1 MHRPADRSTTH
12 KAQAARAPGPPA
24 HASGNPGMH
33 GLRPAAVA
41 AAAVPAAAQLQILLA
56 RLDALEAQV
65 RQMQASTV
73 QQWPD
78 GRLHL
83 PAGNRLQVEIGNTR
97 LSMDVASFTVEANG
111 QVLLGSRPGWQP
123 SPATPAGGL
132 QGVAAQA
139 GSAGNWQSQAAAN
152 GTSNPR
158 NPSAGTILNMH
169 P

>member
-1 MHRPADRSTTH
+1 MHRPADRLTTSQ
-12 KAQAARAPGPPA
+12 AQAARAPGLPA
-24 HASGNPGMH
+24 HASGSPGRH
-33 GLRPAAVA
+33 GLRSAAVA
-41 AAAVPAAAQLQILLA
+41 AAAVPAAAQLQILMA

-65 RQMQASTV
+65 RQMQACTV

-83 PAGNRLQVEIGNTR
+83 PASNRLQVEIGNTR
-97 LSMDVASFTVEANG
+97 LTMDVASFTLEANG

-123 SPATPAGGL
+123 SPTAPAGGL

-139 GSAGNWQSQAAAN
+139 GSAGSWQSQAAAN

-158 NPSAGTILNMH
+158 NPTAGSILNMH